1 MGPWVLINQGWYKYP
16 ADLARNSGPQ
26 ADEGVPRGA
35 HRQHHALQVFC
46 DGAVVRLS
54 VAAGE
59 AVGELGAEGVFEE
72 GAFLAEFVL
81 EDHAAEDDGDG
92 GCELADEAEGCGGE
106 GDVVAFDV

>member
-1 MGPWVLINQGWYKYP
+1 MARHDHRAAGMGPWVLINQGWYKYP

-59 AVGELGAEGVFEE
+59 AVGAAIAQDIRDGADFM
-72 GAFLAEFVL
+72 LATM
-81 EDHAAEDDGDG
+81 DSA
-92 GCELADEAEGCGGE
+92 
-106 GDVVAFDV
+106 